1 MRTIWKGAL
10 TFGLVN
16 VPVKVYSATEDHDVP
31 LHQVHDKDGGRIRYQ
46 RTCEVCGETVA
57 YSDIDR
63 AYVDDGQTV
72 VLTKDDLAALPAEK
86 SREID
91 VVEFVPSEQVDPLT
105 LDKPYY
111 LEPDSKSP
119 KAYVLLRKTLEQ
131 TDRTAIVRF
140 TLRQKTRLAAL
151 RVRGKV
157 LVLQTLLWSDEV
169 REAEFPSLDEDV
181 RISKKELELSSSL
194 VDSYSADFD
203 PEEFVDEYRGH
214 VGGPVEHVGVE
225 DEFLRLLVVGHDV
238 FACGRGLLRLVALG
252 EVVPQGDDRRTAD
265 GDEQDDVDVL
275 DDEVPDPRDV
285 GDEVADHREPEAPDH
300 RSDEV
305 VERVAPPRHVA
316 HAGRD
321 RSERAHDRHE
331 AREDHGEAA
340 EALEE
345 RVGALDVLLA
355 EQARFLAF
363 EHRGAAL
370 VPDDVAELAP
380 DERREGDEQGDDP
393 DVHAE
398 DVARVGQ
405 QARDDEQRV
414 TGQEEAD
421 QQTGLGE
428 DDEADHEE
436 RPRTRRPD
444 DRLRIE
450 PRDERGGGVQHAFEH
465 WRDSRRS

>member
-91 VVEFVPSEQVDPLT
+91 VVEFVPSDQVDPLT

-203 PEEFVDEYRGH
+203 PEEFIDEYQK
-214 VGGPVEHVGVE
+214 E
-225 DEFLRLLVVGHDV
+225 LRTLID
-238 FACGRGLLRLVALG
+238 AKIEAG
-252 EVVPQGDDRRTAD
+252 ET
-265 GDEQDDVDVL
+265 
-275 DDEVPDPRDV
+275 
-285 GDEVADHREPEAPDH
+285 
-300 RSDEV
+300 
-305 VERVAPPRHVA
+305 
-316 HAGRD
+316 
-321 RSERAHDRHE
+321 
-331 AREDHGEAA
+331 
-340 EALEE
+340 
-345 RVGALDVLLA
+345 
-355 EQARFLAF
+355 F
-363 EHRGAAL
+363 
-370 VPDDVAELAP
+370 DVAETFG
-380 DERREGDEQGDDP
+380 GD
-393 DVHAE
+393 AE
-398 DVARVGQ
+398 KAADGGEVIDLMEALRASVARSK
-405 QARDDEQRV
+405 EK
-414 TGQEEAD
+414 
-421 QQTGLGE
+421 
-428 DDEADHEE
+428 
-436 RPRTRRPD
+436 
-444 DRLRIE
+444 
-450 PRDERGGGVQHAFEH
+450 
-465 WRDSRRS
+465 RSKNAG